1 MCKNHQNYIF
11 QCDNENFLIDNDE
24 NDFLNKQNQHEKFFN
39 EFFNSNLELNDFVLK
54 KNKLDNIPLNI
65 NFLNKK
71 QINHQNLLENKNE
84 NLINNKF
91 IIKKEN
97 KIFNIKKEI
106 KLGRP
111 KKFSFKK
118 GKHDKFQKD
127 NLIRRFKAQFV
138 QNLFNY
144 INSSFKFNGDNK
156 KHINIL
162 QKINSSETK

>member
-1 MCKNHQNYIF
+1 M
-11 QCDNENFLIDNDE
+11 
-24 NDFLNKQNQHEKFFN
+24 
-39 EFFNSNLELNDFVLK
+39 
-54 KNKLDNIPLNI
+54 
-65 NFLNKK
+65 
-71 QINHQNLLENKNE
+71 
-84 NLINNKF
+84 
-91 IIKKEN
+91 
-97 KIFNIKKEI
+97 
-106 KLGRP
+106 GRP

-162 QKINSSETK
+162 QKINSSQTKSISKETNIKWLNMKIKDIFSQKISSKFVSYEPTYNNKLI